1 MAQSIVGAFQENVRA
16 KGNARALRFRGDTG
30 NWEEFSWQG
39 LDEARERTAAGLLQ
53 LGVEADDR
61 VGILAN
67 TCMRWILGDLA
78 IQSVGA
84 ISVPIY
90 QSSIAKEV
98 AYIINDAGIS
108 VLMVEDETQLHK
120 VLAVREE
127 LPALEKVILM
137 SGAPEDSGWSM
148 SWAELDRL
156 GRAEEGEGVAPKLLE
171 AVRARV
177 AALTPERTLTIVYTS
192 GTTGTPK
199 GAVIPHSAMLY
210 MGSEFVATNFLKSD
224 SAQFLFLPL
233 AHIFAR
239 VLEVAFFMTAM
250 ELAVDSEI
258 PRIVDN
264 LAELRPT
271 MMASVPR
278 IFEKVYARIVDSG
291 LAAPGAKG
299 KLFAWALSINDAHAA
314 AVTAQQPLSFALKG
328 KLALAKKLVFSKVNA
343 RLSELFGGRLEFFIS
358 GGAPLPKKVACFFD
372 NAGVVILEGWG
383 LTETSAA
390 TCVNRPDNH
399 KLGTVGIPFNGT
411 ELSIAPDGE
420 ILVRGPLLMTGYYKR
435 PEATAEAIDPEGW
448 FHTGDIGT
456 LDSDGHLRI
465 TDRKKDI
472 IVTAGGKNI
481 APQAIENRLKTSD
494 ALISQV
500 LLYGDKRKYLT
511 ALITIDA
518 DALAGLA
525 EEKSLTGSYAAQCS
539 SEPVRQRV
547 EEAVEAVNADL
558 PRYSTI
564 KRFVVLDHDFEI
576 GDQLTPTLKVK
587 RRFCNEKYQ
596 AILSGMYEENLE

>member
-1 MAQSIVGAFQENVRA
+1 MAQSIVGAFQDNVRA

-30 NWEEFSWQG
+30 NWEEFSWHG

-53 LGVEADDR
+53 LGVEEDDR

-177 AALTPERTLTIVYTS
+177 AALTPARTLTIVYTS

-596 AILSGMYEENLE
+596 TILSGMYEENLE

>member
-1 MAQSIVGAFQENVRA
+1 MAQSIVGAFQDNVRA

-30 NWEEFSWQG
+30 NWEEFSWHG

-53 LGVEADDR
+53 LGVEEDDR

-177 AALTPERTLTIVYTS
+177 AALTPARTLTIVYTS